1 MPSVLIFAY
10 RELGTTPEQFKA
22 HYEGSHVPLVREL
35 AGASFPL
42 SHTRRYLH
50 RTQNQSDSNTARNP
64 STPATVLIGTQDDFD
79 YDAIAELTFED
90 AAAFQTFFSLMQQP
104 ENAAKIAADED
115 KFLDR
120 TRMPVVVL
128 GDITETRKHDGK

>member
-50 RTQNQSDSNTARNP
+50 RTQNQADSNTARNP

-104 ENAAKIAADED
+104 ENAAEIAADED
-115 KFLDR
+115 KLLDR
-120 TRMPVVVL
+120 TRMPIVVL